1 MEEPT
6 DRQFADRSRSHEE
19 QTELLMTCVHLRQ
32 LYKLCEE
39 HDLKLSGT
47 DLIRVV
53 CNQCGE
59 QEVCPSML
67 TSEYEALAAKHLN
80 DAAEATSVTPP
91 RTAGPDTSP
100 ER

>member
-1 MEEPT
+1 
-6 DRQFADRSRSHEE
+6 
-19 QTELLMTCVHLRQ
+19 MTCVHLRQ

-59 QEVCPSML
+59 QEVCSSVL
-67 TSEYEALAAKHLN
+67 TSEYEAKEAQAIAEEPAK
-80 DAAEATSVTPP
+80 DASEKPA
-91 RTAGPDTSP
+91 
-100 ER
+100 